1 MSMEMLLAAKNA
13 RRSVQALGPQGSS
26 RVLLKLAS
34 ALRSN
39 ADAILAA
46 NAVDLERMSPDD
58 PRYDRL
64 KLTA

>member
-1 MSMEMLLAAKNA
+1 MEMLLAAKNA

-58 PRYDRL
+58 PR
-64 KLTA
+64 